1 MMTADGRQHF
11 AVANHG
17 GQDALAHPRMA
28 PDNAIFLRRQP
39 GRLVQDGVGYADLA
53 DVVQHGGQAEMLAL
67 AAVQTEGGGEMQ
79 GEATHA
85 PGVAGRVRIAFL
97 DRAHQA
103 GDSGQESAAHT
114 PSLSPHGPLQRAL
127 RALVVLMAMI
137 ASPGGLQDVAQFVE
151 LDGLEEIVV
160 RAGVETFAGGVRIVA
175 GRQDDDADVGPAPA
189 DFLNQPQTAPAGHEQ
204 IGHDDGRVVVFEQFE
219 GLFGGAGRL
228 TLVVPGTGG
237 ANENVLRRR
246 FVIDHGHGDG
256 GRCLVEP
263 YHVLTAVASAPSC
276 DRAERLP
283 PFGERD
289 RIVEPDYKITPRP
302 LASAKSLKPFRRAR
316 RRASISARRPIPER
330 DAAVRSVRPS
340 AAVLSASFGLGG
352 PRP

>member
-1 MMTADGRQHF
+1 MGAGAGLQNGEGFRPRQRGTVCPRRGEGVEAIRDGDEASQQRDLPAGQAVGIAAAVQALMMTADGRQHF

-160 RAGVETFAGGVRIVA
+160 RTGVETFAGGVRIVA
-175 GRQDDDADVGPAPA
+175 GRQDDDADVGPA
-189 DFLNQPQTAPAGHEQ
+189 
-204 IGHDDGRVVVFEQFE
+204 
-219 GLFGGAGRL
+219 
-228 TLVVPGTGG
+228 
-237 ANENVLRRR
+237 RR
-246 FVIDHGHGDG
+246 
-256 GRCLVEP
+256 
-263 YHVLTAVASAPSC
+263 
-276 DRAERLP
+276 
-283 PFGERD
+283 
-289 RIVEPDYKITPRP
+289 
-302 LASAKSLKPFRRAR
+302 
-316 RRASISARRPIPER
+316 IS
-330 DAAVRSVRPS
+330 
-340 AAVLSASFGLGG
+340 
-352 PRP
+352 